1 MATRS
6 TICLVLDKS
15 DIGKELKFDESKLPE
30 GIMYSNEYI
39 GKIESVKLSD
49 SVLEIYHHWDG
60 YPEGVGRTLVDKFN
74 TYDLVLNLLL
84 GGDASSIIGDT
95 IIQYCADGGEDWQYV
110 KPWLTNDCLLS
121 ESYVYKFENGKWYFK
136 GYADS
141 DWVDLAEYLVGK

>member
-49 SVLEIYHHWDG
+49 SVLEIYHHGDG
-60 YPEGVGRTLVDKFN
+60 YPDGVGRTLVDKFN

-95 IIQYCADGGEDWQYV
+95 IIQYCADGGLDWKYV
-110 KPWLTNDCLLS
+110 KPWLTNDCLLR

-136 GYADS
+136 GYLDS
-141 DWVDLAEYLVGK
+141 DWIDLAGYLVGM